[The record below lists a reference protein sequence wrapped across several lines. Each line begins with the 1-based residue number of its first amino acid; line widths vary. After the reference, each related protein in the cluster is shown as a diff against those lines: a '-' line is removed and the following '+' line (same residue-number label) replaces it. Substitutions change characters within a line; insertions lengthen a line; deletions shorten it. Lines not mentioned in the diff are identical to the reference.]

1 VNEQRWEAVPY
12 TPELAPAVLALHRR
26 AWPEAEIGDERF
38 FRWQYDE
45 NPAGPALSAL
55 ARARNGGELIGQFG
69 AIPLRLWVDGEERLG
84 ALGLNV
90 VTDEAY
96 RRQGI
101 FAGLGRAADER
112 MAHAGAAI
120 AFAMPNESSFPGFV
134 RRLGYT
140 HAGDLPFLA
149 RPVNAR
155 RLAARRL
162 PVPGAPAL
170 AALLSRP
177 FFPPLPAVA
186 EPVPGVAVERVE
198 QIDAQFDDFWR
209 RVRGRER
216 IMVIRD
222 ASFLEWRFRRIPL
235 RRYEILRARLEGQQ
249 AGYIVLRVA
258 DVLGMRAG
266 LVVDF
271 LVAPALGGVRV
282 GHALLAEALACFAGE
297 DIDLIATLMPSH
309 ALEYRLL
316 RRAGFWPLPRAVL
329 PQRFRLVARDG
340 PAVRELRNWFF
351 TLGDYDVV

>member
-1 VNEQRWEAVPY
+1 MNEQRWKAVPY

-38 FRWQYDE
+38 FRWQYDA

-55 ARARNGGELIGQFG
+55 ARARTGGELIGQFG

-96 RRQGI
+96 RRQGV
-101 FAGLGRAADER
+101 FAALGRAADER
-112 MAHAGAAI
+112 MAQAGAAI

-140 HAGDLPFLA
+140 HAGDVPFLA

-162 PVPGAPAL
+162 RVPGAPAL
-170 AALLSRP
+170 AALLSQP

-186 EPVPGVAVERVE
+186 RQVPGVTVERVE
-198 QIDAQFDDFWR
+198 QIDAQFDYLWR
-209 RVRGRER
+209 CVRGRER
-216 IMVIRD
+216 VMVVRD
-222 ASFLEWRFRRIPL
+222 ASFLEWRFRHIPL
-235 RRYEILRARLEGQQ
+235 RRYEILRARVQGQQ
-249 AGYIVLRVA
+249 AGYIVLRVS

-271 LVAPALGGVRV
+271 LVAGDDPSAGD
-282 GHALLAEALACFAGE
+282 ALLAGGLAYFAGE
-297 DIDLIATLMPSH
+297 DIDLIATLMLSH
-309 ALEYRLL
+309 APEYRVL
-316 RRAGFWPLPRAVL
+316 RRAGFWPLPRALL

>member
-1 VNEQRWEAVPY
+1 MWDSIPY

-26 AWPEAEIGDERF
+26 AWPEAEIGHERF
-38 FRWQYDE
+38 LRWQYDE
-45 NPAGPALSAL
+45 NPAGPACSAL
-55 ARARNGGELIGQFG
+55 ACARTGGELIGQFG
-69 AIPLRLWVDGEERLG
+69 AIPLRLWVDAEERLG
-84 ALGLNV
+84 ALALNV

-96 RRQGI
+96 RRQGV
-101 FAGLGRAADER
+101 FAALGRAADER
-112 MAHAGAAI
+112 MAQAGAAI
-120 AFAMPNESSFPGFV
+120 AFAMPNQRSFPGFV

-140 HAGDLPFLA
+140 HAGDVPFLA

-198 QIDAQFDDFWR
+198 QIDAYFDDFWQ

-216 IMVIRD
+216 VMAVRD

-235 RRYEILRARLEGQQ
+235 HRYEILRARVEGQQ
-249 AGYIVLRVA
+249 AGYVVLRVA
-258 DVLGMRAG
+258 DVLGVRAG
-266 LVVDF
+266 LVVDL
-271 LVAPALGGVRV
+271 LVASAPDGLRAGRALIG
-282 GHALLAEALACFAGE
+282 EALAYFASE
-297 DIDLIATLMPSH
+297 DIDLVATLMLPH
-309 ALEYRLL
+309 AFEYRLL
-316 RRAGFWPLPRAVL
+316 RRAGFWPLPRALL